1 MKRQARSSSR
11 ATRSV
16 VAAALCSIV
25 LAVGSS
31 SAWALADPSPIVA
44 GVAQVVWVGTP
55 SPLLP
60 LAEEWVPLVGGDDDT
75 SFPNLVVA
83 AREYGAGRVVA
94 FGHGGLLG
102 ETGPLDN
109 NLSLRNPAAWLD
121 VPGGKRIGYTT
132 GHAEW
137 VHDGGPNGWAAALA
151 PHGYTTVAIPGQ
163 ISASALANVDVL
175 IVGEAGAVIHP
186 AEVEAVR
193 QWVEAGHGLLM
204 VGVAWFWDQS
214 HPGKFESFPMNVLA
228 ASYGLR
234 WAHGGMSDPTNNLDG
249 SPSFHTFYPDV
260 LRPDRA
266 ASIAAIDGAHLAH
279 GDALPAVLEADAAKR
294 FAFVRAHQMLALFC
308 RELPLGHP
316 LRQTVFDDLAGLAAR
331 ESFYWRTGPFEAATP
346 PTAAWVR
353 ERMLRGW
360 IDCLGLP
367 PPMRVQIADALHMA
381 GTRRDVLV
389 DLGVAMHDNDRMQQ
403 WHLDYVQDF
412 LPLVPEGL
420 TDLRAITVTNLLGVP
435 AMHVGLEGAP
445 QSFNIWVTDDVGNE
459 FPPDVEPS
467 IANGTA
473 VILAHEMN
481 HQVPGVGDELVAPCS
496 QNRIRSNRVAVDPSQ
511 RSRLD
516 RRDRGERASLSLRDR
531 RCGAGHRLRRRR
543 RAVCG
548 AAAGRARSHRP
559 RWHRRRRRQRQ
570 RDPVG
575 PCDSRAGARS
585 DRKRSPRHRVRS
597 LGRARRRLPPRRCV
611 RPCHADGMARKG
623 EPVDVRER
631 FLDRRRLQPRH
642 GAHPSQG

>member
-1 MKRQARSSSR
+1 M
-11 ATRSV
+11 
-16 VAAALCSIV
+16 
-25 LAVGSS
+25 
-31 SAWALADPSPIVA
+31 
-44 GVAQVVWVGTP
+44 
-55 SPLLP
+55 
-60 LAEEWVPLVGGDDDT
+60 
-75 SFPNLVVA
+75 
-83 AREYGAGRVVA
+83 
-94 FGHGGLLG
+94 
-102 ETGPLDN
+102 
-109 NLSLRNPAAWLD
+109 
-121 VPGGKRIGYTT
+121 
-132 GHAEW
+132 
-137 VHDGGPNGWAAALA
+137 HDGGPNGWAAALA

-175 IVGEAGAVIHP
+175 IVGEAGAVIYP

-228 ASYGLR
+228 APYGLR

-249 SPSFHTFYPDV
+249 SPIFHTFYPDV

-266 ASIAAIDGAHLAH
+266 ASIAAI
-279 GDALPAVLEADAAKR
+279 
-294 FAFVRAHQMLALFC
+294 
-308 RELPLGHP
+308 
-316 LRQTVFDDLAGLAAR
+316 
-331 ESFYWRTGPFEAATP
+331 
-346 PTAAWVR
+346 
-353 ERMLRGW
+353 
-360 IDCLGLP
+360 
-367 PPMRVQIADALHMA
+367 
-381 GTRRDVLV
+381 
-389 DLGVAMHDNDRMQQ
+389 
-403 WHLDYVQDF
+403 
-412 LPLVPEGL
+412 
-420 TDLRAITVTNLLGVP
+420 
-435 AMHVGLEGAP
+435 
-445 QSFNIWVTDDVGNE
+445 DDVGNE

-559 RWHRRRRRQRQ
+559 RCIDGVDRNDSVTLSGRATLALAPAPIANGLR
-570 RDPVG
+570 VIVCG
-575 PCDSRAGARS
+575 PSGALVDVSLPAGAY
-585 DRKRSPRHRVRS
+585 
-597 LGRARRRLPPRRCV
+597 
-611 RPCHADGMARKG
+611 

-642 GAHPSQG
+642 GAHHSQG